1 VFSLAEAQEVTLFQ
15 GGVKFTLISRKLGI
29 DFHPALSFDSKIFTR
44 ASKYSTAPTFT
55 ASREVVSSGAK
66 IAREA

>member
-1 VFSLAEAQEVTLFQ
+1 MFSRVGAQEVSLFQ

-29 DFHPALSFDSKIFTR
+29 DFHPPLNFNSKISTR
-44 ASKYSTAPTFT
+44 ASKYSAAPTFT